1 MIVGAGLAG
10 LIAAHIFPRE
20 PIMEAAQAPRQM
32 HRAVLRFRSTVVAD
46 LLGIE
51 FRKVRVRKGIFV
63 DGNFCQPDIFL
74 ANRYSRKCMGQL
86 NAERSIWNID
96 PVDRYIAPETLYEQL
111 VEVLAPRIHW
121 GHKADYA
128 AATELVISTAPLPVT
143 LRELDIPVK
152 AEFARAPI
160 TVARFRV
167 PKCDVHQTVYF
178 PTDEHSLYRA
188 SITGDLL
195 ICEFAGFGTEHAAA
209 LEDVLWA
216 FGLDEIDPIDKVGQE
231 YGKIAPVDERLRK
244 HLVHRLTT
252 DHNIYSL
259 GRFATWRNL
268 LLDDV
273 VQDAAV
279 IKRLIHAT
287 PYERRIAAI

>member
-20 PIMEAAQAPRQM
+20 QILEAASEPRQM

-46 LLGIE
+46 LIGIE
-51 FRKVRVRKGIFV
+51 FRKVRVRKGVFFHGQFV
-63 DGNFCQPDIFL
+63 APNVML
-74 ANRYSRKCMGQL
+74 ANLYSRKCMGQL

-121 GHKADYA
+121 GHKADY
-128 AATELVISTAPLPVT
+128 TTTTGLVISTAPLPAT

-178 PTDEHSLYRA
+178 PTDHHPLYRA

-195 ICEFAGFGTEHAAA
+195 ICEFAGDAIDSEGW
-209 LEDVLWA
+209 LEEVMQA
-216 FGLDEIDPIDKVGQE
+216 FGLDALEPIDRVGQE
-231 YGKIAPVDERLRK
+231 YGKIAPINETLRK
-244 HLVHRLTT
+244 HLVHLLTT
-252 DHNIYSL
+252 DHGIYSL

-273 VQDAAV
+273 VGDAAV

-287 PYERRIAAI
+287 PYDRRLAAM